1 MNNIRGHIIKH
12 IFLVAIVCV
21 FLSCSSDLN
30 NPVVTS
36 DDVELQIGFR
46 LATRTTG
53 DDLYEEGEMY
63 ENYIDVAGGGYRIL
77 FFDTDN
83 KFIARFYPNG
93 VISNEGKNYREY
105 DVTGTVPSSLVS
117 HNDFKV
123 VVIANWPTYLE
134 ESEMTV
140 GKTTINDLCNNVKS
154 QFEQFTSFSLGAN
167 RLIPFYGVREFTDV
181 TFEPDVATILTDPI
195 TLLRAVSKVEVI
207 LKSKTEDDL
216 SLKSVQI
223 CRYNQ
228 KGYCAPSADQRS
240 DYDHDGVWE
249 DDYAESLHLVNGKND
264 VDSDGNA
271 EDKSLSFLKVKS
283 WESDGYKHEKWIA
296 YLTEY
301 QNVDAEDGYCYV
313 EAKFTNQL
321 EDDASHKI
329 YFAKYENGQ
338 TDNEAT
344 TRLNI
349 ERNNLY
355 RFNVT
360 ATPLQLH
367 VSVDEWVY
375 GGTVHIEM

>member
-1 MNNIRGHIIKH
+1 MNNIREHIIRY
-12 IFLVAIVCV
+12 IFLFAVLCGFV
-21 FLSCSSDLN
+21 SCSSDLN
-30 NPVVTS
+30 NPIVTS

-53 DDLYEEGEMY
+53 DNSYEEGEMY
-63 ENYIDVAGGGYRIL
+63 ENYIDVAGGDYRIL
-77 FFDTDN
+77 FFDTND

-93 VISNEGKNYREY
+93 VISSEEKNYREY

-117 HNDFKV
+117 HSSFKV

-140 GKTTINDLCNNVKS
+140 GETTIEDLCNNEKS
-154 QFEQFTSFSLGAN
+154 QFDQFTSFSLDAN

-181 TFEPDVATILTDPI
+181 TFEPDVATILTEPI

-207 LKSKTEDDL
+207 LKSEVENAI

-223 CRYNQ
+223 CRYNEL
-228 KGYCAPSADQRS
+228 GYCAPNANQRS

-249 DDYAESLHLVNGKND
+249 DDYAESLHIVDGQND
-264 VDSDGNA
+264 VDTNGNA
-271 EDKSLSFLKVKS
+271 EEKRLSFLKSSS
-283 WESDGYKHEKWIA
+283 WEEDGYKYEKWIA

-301 QNVDAEDGYCYV
+301 QNIGAGEGYCFV
-313 EAKFTNQL
+313 EVKFNHQFDN
-321 EDDASHKI
+321 DDPYKI
-329 YFAKYENGQ
+329 YFAEYVDGQ
-338 TDNEAT
+338 TNNANN
-344 TRLNI
+344 TRLNV

-360 ATPLQLH
+360 ATPLQLF
-367 VSVDEWVY
+367 VSVDKWVY

>member
-240 DYDHDGVWE
+240 DYDHDGV
-249 DDYAESLHLVNGKND
+249 
-264 VDSDGNA
+264 
-271 EDKSLSFLKVKS
+271 
-283 WESDGYKHEKWIA
+283 
-296 YLTEY
+296 
-301 QNVDAEDGYCYV
+301 
-313 EAKFTNQL
+313 
-321 EDDASHKI
+321 
-329 YFAKYENGQ
+329 
-338 TDNEAT
+338 
-344 TRLNI
+344 
-349 ERNNLY
+349 
-355 RFNVT
+355 
-360 ATPLQLH
+360 
-367 VSVDEWVY
+367 
-375 GGTVHIEM
+375 